1 MDEGRWVEE
10 EARKLKLYRVL
21 THFRQ
26 QFYAE
31 TSEMRVLLAC

>member
-1 MDEGRWVEE
+1 MDEGRWLEE